1 MTTKRLGDDV
11 LSVISAC
18 EISGHSVR
26 INGQLDR
33 KLYERVNEAL
43 ESLGGKW
50 SRKLKAH
57 DFSEDPRSAIDGLL
71 LSGEITRARDVLGF
85 FPTPPELVARL
96 FEPFSASSSATV
108 LEPSAGNGAIVEAAV
123 ARGCS
128 VVALEIDEKRA
139 AGLAAKYGPGTGVR
153 VERADFM
160 AWDTELRFDWVVMN
174 PPFAQQQDID
184 HVARAYRLLK
194 PGGKLAAIMSA
205 SVMFRDNSKSRAFRD
220 LLQGQARGEVEQI
233 EDGAFRSSGTSVRTV
248 LVRMQG

>member
-1 MTTKRLGDDV
+1 MATKRLGDDV

-18 EISGHSVR
+18 EVTGNSVR
-26 INGQLDR
+26 ITGQLDR

-43 ESLGGKW
+43 EHLGGKW
-50 SRKLKAH
+50 SRKLRAH
-57 DFSEDPRSAIDGLL
+57 DFGEDPTAAIEGLL
-71 LSGEITRARDVLGF
+71 ISGEITRARDVLGF
-85 FPTPPELVARL
+85 FPTPPDLVARL
-96 FEPFSASSSATV
+96 FGAFPSASRAV
-108 LEPSAGNGAIVEAAV
+108 ILEPSAGNGAIVDAAV

-139 AGLAAKYGPGTGVR
+139 AGLAAKYGPSTGVR

-184 HVARAYRLLK
+184 HVTRAFRLLK
-194 PGGKLAAIMSA
+194 PGGQLAAIMSA
-205 SVMFRDNSKSRAFRD
+205 SVMFRQNNKSRAFRD
-220 LLQGQARGEVEQI
+220 LLGGEGRGEIEQI

-248 LVRMQG
+248 LVRMQS